1 MSQTTSD
8 MWHPVT
14 SSDIIHAGWWH
25 STWETSE
32 ISLSFGFASTEVAMS
47 VGFLACGCGF
57 YGLNY
62 SAGQLSPSVYV
73 STSLLHGGDIV
84 GYTLAL
90 SADKY
95 GRNLVQARS
104 SGSFADFFA
113 DIFLSVRYLSV
124 WFFIAIC
131 TEALAFFVATMC
143 LLLCST
149 GEPGSALVLSAAVMG
164 RLCLDVCFT
173 TVYVGLGA
181 IFSGSTAKTAL
192 MICEATARL
201 GGIIAPLS
209 GTWPTSVSWLK
220 AVTISMSCGEFWKQV
235 LPCDVFLELTVRWG
249 LLDFA
254 PRAPTAIICAQCSLP
269 NLNRDHPRPDRMS
282 GDMSGR
288 MSGDFPEDMSETMS
302 AKMSQHM
309 SARMSDRLPGD
320 MPEGM
325 SERMSE
331 DMWEGMS
338 DRMSG
343 NMSEMSDHVRRHAN
357 NVRRNGRRDV
367 EKTVRRYA
375 RKNVTKNARKN
386 FTRYVRKNVRRAA
399 GTECQEKREKMW
411 QEECQQECQ
420 KECQTRCQKQCQ
432 EVC

>member
-104 SGSFADFFA
+104 SGSLADFFA
-113 DIFLSVRYLSV
+113 DIFLSVGYLSV
-124 WFFIAIC
+124 WFFIAIY

-220 AVTISMSCGEFWKQV
+220 AVTISMSCGEFWTQV

-249 LLDFA
+249 LLDFVWVHRLLLLLLLLLLA
-254 PRAPTAIICAQCSLP
+254 SCPNSYHLRPVFAAEPQPRS
-269 NLNRDHPRPDRMS
+269 
-282 GDMSGR
+282 
-288 MSGDFPEDMSETMS
+288 S
-302 AKMSQHM
+302 A
-309 SARMSDRLPGD
+309 ARQ
-320 MPEGM
+320 
-325 SERMSE
+325 
-331 DMWEGMS
+331 
-338 DRMSG
+338 
-343 NMSEMSDHVRRHAN
+343 
-357 NVRRNGRRDV
+357 NVRRYVRQNVRRFSR
-367 EKTVRRYA
+367 KNVRRYV
-375 RKNVTKNARKN
+375 RNNVSKNVTTYVSKNVRQIAGRYARGN
-386 FTRYVRKNVRRAA
+386 VRKNVRRYVRRNVRQNVRKHVRNVRS
-399 GTECQEKREKMW
+399 CQS
-411 QEECQQECQ
+411 
-420 KECQTRCQKQCQ
+420 
-432 EVC
+432 